1 MNSKLL
7 NDNAAVG
14 MSTVAEDFLGV
25 FETGLKVATGAEWG
39 AVGVEVGV
47 EVEPVTGASIG
58 ALKGAVQLE
67 EGGRRSLGYICK
79 HAWKK
84 NA

>member
-25 FETGLKVATGAEWG
+25 FETGLKVATGAE
-39 AVGVEVGV
+39 
-47 EVEPVTGASIG
+47 
-58 ALKGAVQLE
+58 
-67 EGGRRSLGYICK
+67 
-79 HAWKK
+79 
-84 NA
+84 